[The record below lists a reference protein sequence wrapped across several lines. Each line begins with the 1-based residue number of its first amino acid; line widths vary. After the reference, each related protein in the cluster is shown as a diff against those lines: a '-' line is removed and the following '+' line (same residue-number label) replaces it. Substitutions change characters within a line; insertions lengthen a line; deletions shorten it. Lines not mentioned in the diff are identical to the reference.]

1 MNKRFC
7 LFVVLLAALLF
18 LPLGLAFGQQL
29 QVGEEIKKARAAL
42 TNNPSNREVRGR
54 LVGLYYKQGLED
66 LSNRFY
72 AEAVRAFQEG
82 LAAGLQEADKLS
94 ANNPEVEE
102 TRYALAYALIQQGNS
117 HEAIPVLDALV
128 AYSPDYFKG
137 RYLLGV
143 TLVRTIEPRNV
154 SRGLEVLRQMVL
166 ETSGDVRAFSVGAAT
181 RLSYNVSTVEFASGN
196 SGKALA
202 LVDNVVRDYGNA
214 PGETKG
220 ETSALK
226 FALGTYLLDS
236 GEFDSALFELQYLSE
251 KDKDFAL
258 NSGVTLKQVLANAF
272 YQTAVDALSARDAD
286 GAERALEMLAAQEKL
301 EGSVSVEVHHG
312 RALAHKL
319 KGDEAMFQEE
329 LLAIKA
335 MDEGYYNDLQ

>member
-1 MNKRFC
+1 MNKRFR
-7 LFVVLLAALLF
+7 LFTVLLASLLF
-18 LPLGLAFGQQL
+18 LPLGLTFGQQL
-29 QVGEEIKKARAAL
+29 QVGDEIKKARAAL
-42 TNNPSNREVRGR
+42 TSNPANSDARSR
-54 LVGLYYKQGLED
+54 LVGLYFRQGVED

-82 LAAGLQEADKLS
+82 MAAGLQEADKLS
-94 ANNPEVEE
+94 VNNPEVEE
-102 TRYALAYALIQQGNS
+102 TRYALAYALIQQGNP

-236 GEFDSALFELQYLSE
+236 GEFDSALFELQFLSD

-258 NSGVTLKQVLANAF
+258 KSGVTLKQVLADAF
-272 YQTAVDALSARDAD
+272 YQTAVNALSARDAGD
-286 GAERALEMLAAQEKL
+286 AGRALEMLKAQEKL
-301 EGSVSVEVHHG
+301 EGSASVEVHHG
-312 RALAHKL
+312 RALAHQI